1 MKKFLHSF
9 FYLSII
15 ILITNISISCES
27 IEGMIIPKEEREM
40 IIEAPE
46 LKNMPKEISQEGKII
61 RVNRNKIVTKAPND
75 IAFYTKGYFRW
86 PFRIIPAINNT
97 RETLYIDYNNLVT
110 KTRLTYDEYTE
121 HYYKINSEKSAIEPD
136 DEAPTEWHI
145 THIKIDGPD
154 NYAFDI
160 IGPARALFFTTQSY
174 FVSSGYN
181 TDMLPIDFTS
191 FFLDGKQY
199 HVTIAKFPVQLPIFT
214 IGTPEQLATY
224 KEDEI
229 ECQRHSLAVLFN
241 TNQQTYLIQD
251 NEGSIYAAFDDS
263 NYKIYKQGNINP
275 DDFIPAIGVYSEI
288 IEKLKIYYSQDD

>member
-1 MKKFLHSF
+1 M
-9 FYLSII
+9 
-15 ILITNISISCES
+15 ITSISISCES

-136 DEAPTEWHI
+136 
-145 THIKIDGPD
+145 
-154 NYAFDI
+154 
-160 IGPARALFFTTQSY
+160 
-174 FVSSGYN
+174 
-181 TDMLPIDFTS
+181 MLPIDFTS

-214 IGTPEQLATY
+214 IGTPEQLATLT
-224 KEDEI
+224 KDPFMPLSMI
-229 ECQRHSLAVLFN
+229 A
-241 TNQQTYLIQD
+241 
-251 NEGSIYAAFDDS
+251 
-263 NYKIYKQGNINP
+263 
-275 DDFIPAIGVYSEI
+275 I
-288 IEKLKIYYSQDD
+288 IESISKAT